1 MTYPKKTKIAVLET
15 HGWGGICHYAFNLC
29 TALAKIGKDVTLL
42 TSEKNELHAI
52 KSEFTMA
59 LVFNRSQSFFKQWYV
74 LLQYLIKTKTRIL
87 HMQNTISARRD
98 IIFLALLKFLHIK
111 IIYTAHDLMP
121 HDREERDAKWMAFA
135 FRCIYKLVDKIIVH
149 SDNDILILRN
159 EFNIEEK
166 KIDKI
171 EHGNYDFFPKE
182 SAKKMNTL
190 RKNFGIDKHD
200 KVMLCFGSIRR
211 YKGID
216 KLIDSYKHFRMEGKR
231 CKILVVGK
239 NLDVQYTHEIKENI
253 RRNKLEKDIIIH
265 DKYVLFEDVRNYFM
279 ISDIVV
285 LPYEHIYDSGVL
297 RIAFSCEKPLL
308 STKIG
313 VFDEYIVEGKNGF
326 LIDGSRDSLVK
337 AFHKII
343 DTKKTDLKIMGKY
356 SKQRFKYLLDW
367 NEIANKT
374 INCYE
379 QVLKSQHTD
388 DKL

>member
-1 MTYPKKTKIAVLET
+1 MTYPKKIKIAVLET

-29 TALAKIGKDVTLL
+29 TALVNLGKNVTLL
-42 TSEKNELHAI
+42 TSEKNELQAI

-59 LVFNRSQSFFKQWYV
+59 LIFNRSQSFFKQWYV
-74 LLQYLIKTKTRIL
+74 LLQYLIKTKTFIL

-98 IIFLALLKFLHIK
+98 IIFLALLKFFHIK

-216 KLIDSYKHFRMEGKR
+216 KLIDSYKHFRMKGKR
-231 CKILVVGK
+231 FKILVVGK

-253 RRNKLEKDIIIH
+253 RRNKLEEDIIIH

-279 ISDIVV
+279 IADIVV

-326 LIDGSRDSLVK
+326 LIDGSRDSLVR

-343 DTKKTDLKIMGKY
+343 DTNKEDLKVMGKY

-379 QVLKSQHTD
+379 QV
-388 DKL
+388 